1 MLRELVTQDETPTT
15 GWRNSP
21 ERRRALLGMWVLVT
35 SLAIFFTASML
46 LYVAYIALR
55 SGRTPEADELFV
67 VPRVF
72 WVSTVLLM
80 AVSGL
85 LHWALLAARRDEFFD
100 VTIRTGGALLAAVLF
115 LSIQAQAMY
124 ELLIET
130 RSLENTGISPYPYTM
145 ILALLHA
152 LHVVAGVVS
161 LSVIVVQSFLRRFDH
176 ESQLGLELCGLYWHF
191 LDLVW
196 LVMLAAFYA
205 AGSVY
210 NRDAVALLP

>member
-1 MLRELVTQDETPTT
+1 MTQEDAPTT
-15 GWRNSP
+15 KWQGPP
-21 ERRRALLGMWVLVT
+21 ERRRALLGMWVLVA

-55 SGRTPEADELFV
+55 SGRTPESDELFV

-72 WVSTVLLM
+72 WVSTALLM
-80 AVSGL
+80 AISGL

-100 VTIRTGGALLAAVLF
+100 VTIRTGGALLASLLF
-115 LSIQAQAMY
+115 LAVQADAMY

-130 RSLENTGISPYPYTM
+130 RSLENTSISPYPYTM

-152 LHVVAGVVS
+152 LHVVAGVIS
-161 LSVIVVQSFLRRFDH
+161 LAVIVGQSFLQRFDH

-196 LVMLAAFYA
+196 LVMLASFYA

-210 NRDAVALLP
+210 NRNAVALLL

>member
-1 MLRELVTQDETPTT
+1 MTLDDPRTNRR
-15 GWRNSP
+15 GAAA
-21 ERRRALLGMWVLVT
+21 RRRALLGMWILVT

-46 LYVAYIALR
+46 LYVAYISLR

-80 AVSGL
+80 AISGL
-85 LHWALLAARRDEFFD
+85 LHWALLAARHDEFFD
-100 VTIRTGGALLAAVLF
+100 VTIRTGGALLAALLF
-115 LSIQAQAMY
+115 LSVQAQAMY

-130 RSLENTGISPYPYTM
+130 RSLDNTSISPYPYTM

-152 LHVVAGVVS
+152 LHVVAGVIA
-161 LSVIVVQSFLRRFDH
+161 LSVIVVQSFLQRFDH

-196 LVMLAAFYA
+196 LVMLASFYA

-210 NRDAVALLP
+210 NRDAIAFLS